1 MSRLIRTASLVTLV
15 VSAAALSYHG
25 TAFAQHYRD
34 IIKDARIVEVRGETA
49 DTTKLGNDRYVEDNI
64 DYLLANNEW
73 LAVNFSTYW
82 CPDSRAFRPLYDS
95 ASAMPKYKG
104 IRWAYADIDG
114 TVGNETFRKRFGL
127 PGIPVVILFHKGQ
140 PITIP
145 PAAGVAPA
153 DTARSILDGHE
164 GDKTMADLL
173 AMLDEFYR
181 PDSVK

>member
-1 MSRLIRTASLVTLV
+1 VKRLSWIVSGLV
-15 VSAAALSYHG
+15 VVAAMVLFLSSSP
-25 TAFAQHYRD
+25 AFAQRYRD
-34 IIKDARIVEVRGETA
+34 IIKDAHIVEVRGETA

-64 DYLLANNEW
+64 DYLLADNEW

-114 TVGNETFRKRFGL
+114 TVGNENFRKRFGL
-127 PGIPVVILFHKGQ
+127 PGIPMVLLFHKGQ

-145 PAAGVAPA
+145 PTAGAPPA
-153 DTARSILDGHE
+153 DTTRSILDGHE

-173 AMLDEFYR
+173 AMLDQFYR
-181 PDSVK
+181 PDSAK